1 MVDNHTDPESLT
13 KLSNTFT
20 IMKLLDQMPTQLSKM
35 VGVQKVAL
43 SYIVRYEPT
52 PPDTLPLLQ
61 ENLIWSLG
69 NSSTMD
75 ELVAY
80 TPHTGPSYEE
90 DNVQVYNLLAKS
102 LARTNDM
109 TSITSHHCRR
119 YGRSAY
125 LDLVTYNMGSEKWE
139 NTVEQAESVLAI
151 RI

>member
-1 MVDNHTDPESLT
+1 
-13 KLSNTFT
+13 
-20 IMKLLDQMPTQLSKM
+20 
-35 VGVQKVAL
+35 
-43 SYIVRYEPT
+43 
-52 PPDTLPLLQ
+52 
-61 ENLIWSLG
+61 
-69 NSSTMD
+69 MD

-109 TSITSHHCRR
+109 TSITSHHRRR